1 MLRADSRL
9 LCSLSRQPPQS
20 YFCSAVSDTYYLVI
34 AYHNYIVIAY
44 HNYLVIA
51 YHFSKTFCGA
61 ITATI
66 LSPCKEPYTPV
77 WTLTFMVH
85 ATCCPQYVTALQQS
99 RQLNRM
105 VRVTLVYQIRSIFHL
120 PEK

>member
-1 MLRADSRL
+1 MHCIPHIARVAEFLTFTHGCFVRIVGCFAASRAS
-9 LCSLSRQPPQS
+9 PPQS

-66 LSPCKEPYTPV
+66 LSPCKEPY
-77 WTLTFMVH
+77 H
-85 ATCCPQYVTALQQS
+85 YVARLDQD
-99 RQLNRM
+99 
-105 VRVTLVYQIRSIFHL
+105 I
-120 PEK
+120 